1 MNYLC
6 KASKTVTG
14 VK

>member
-1 MNYLC
+1 M
-6 KASKTVTG
+6 ASKTVTG